1 MAGLY
6 LISCLLFLSS
16 LDAKSRKHQDPKK
29 LQIGVTRRP
38 QDCQLKTKHGDLI
51 SVHYT
56 GYLVQKP
63 RDVLDTSREREPF
76 KFTLGHGQVIQGWDK
91 GLTGMCVGE
100 VRKLVVPHD
109 LGNSFWFDTLPCV
122 TFAYPSI
129 RRIRCSPN
137 SSG

>member
-109 LGNSFWFDTLPCV
+109 LAYGELGAPPTVPANASMAFDVELLHVERQT
-122 TFAYPSI
+122 
-129 RRIRCSPN
+129 
-137 SSG
+137 